1 VWTAHDYIDALDDV
15 IADLEVALSFLE
27 DEDPESRTEIE
38 CDIAILDE
46 LKNKLIEAQQNITYV
61 RMH

>member
-1 VWTAHDYIDALDDV
+1 MWTADDYIDALEDV

-27 DEDPESRTEIE
+27 NEDPESRTEIE

-46 LKNKLIEAQQNITYV
+46 LKNNLITARQSITFV